1 MPVRTIEVRS
11 RVVGSSPQ
19 DPALAPVVLELLEE
33 RMTVA
38 ELIRRTVE
46 EQVRELLAR
55 RRIDAQQVRR
65 ALDRQYLTP
74 EEIARQAQEGAV
86 RLPSARAVR
95 VPEIDPAAEA
105 QKALRAFEAG
115 AYLVL
120 VDGRQVERLD
130 ETVTFAP
137 GTRVTFL
144 RLMPLAGG

>member
-11 RVVGSSPQ
+11 RVVGGSPQ

-33 RMTVA
+33 RLTVA

-65 ALDRQYLTP
+65 ALDRQYLPP
-74 EEIARQAQEGAV
+74 EEIARQAQEGAI

-95 VPEIDPAAEA
+95 VPEIDPTAEA

-115 AYLVL
+115 A
-120 VDGRQVERLD
+120 
-130 ETVTFAP
+130 
-137 GTRVTFL
+137 
-144 RLMPLAGG
+144 